1 MSYNFIEIEKKWQNY
16 WLENKVFKAS
26 NDSHKP
32 KYYVLDMFPYPS
44 GTGLHVGHPLGYIA
58 SDIISRFKRNKGFNV
73 LHPMGFDSFG
83 LPAEQYA
90 VKTGQ
95 HPKTTTEKNILRFK
109 GQLDNLGLSFDWDR
123 EIKTSDS
130 NYYKWTQWIFLK
142 LYNSYYDKKLNKAQ
156 PIEKLKIPSNI
167 SQEKMDEFIDSKRLA
182 YVDVIDVNWCEELGT
197 VLANEEV
204 IGGLS
209 ERGGFPVIK
218 KPMRQWVMRITDY
231 ADRLLEDLDDL
242 EWPESI
248 KLSQKNWIG
257 KSDGAQIKFEVD
269 KKNFIEVFTT
279 RPDTIYGATYL
290 VLAPEHPLIPII
302 TSTTNKKEIDQYIYQ
317 TSMKSDLE
325 RQESEKIKTGV
336 FTGSY
341 ALNPMSKKKIPI
353 WISDYVLYSYG
364 TGAIMA
370 VPAHDERDYEF
381 AKKFNLDIT
390 KVIEGGEDIDCYTG
404 NGKIINSENYN
415 GLDNLEFKIIAINFL
430 EKQKKGEKKVNYKL
444 RDWIFTRQR
453 YWGEPIP
460 ILYDGEK
467 KRDLDYEDLPLKLPE
482 VDSYL
487 PTKDG
492 SSPLA
497 RNKNWVSLQKDGKKY
512 QRETNTMPQ
521 WAGSCWYFLRFLDPL
536 NDNEFANKDIIK
548 YWMPVDLYIGGAEHA
563 VLHLLYARFWHKV
576 LFDLSLVN
584 TSEPF
589 KKLVNQGMILGNSA
603 FIHRIK
609 NTNDFI
615 SFDLIKGHE
624 TQKIHVDISMVDE
637 KNNLDIKKL
646 QKSNPEFKDVN
657 FVYEKSF
664 TVSRDIE
671 KMSKSRYN
679 VVSPDEICKKYG
691 ADTLRLYEMFLGPID
706 QSKPWNTS
714 GITGVFS
721 FLNKFWNLFHTNGK
735 FHVNDEKPNDQ
746 ILKSY
751 HKVVKK
757 VNSDIENF
765 SFNTSVSAFMICIN
779 ELSSLGCKSKDVL
792 ANLCI
797 LLSPF
802 APHICEELWSLL
814 GNKTSISYEK
824 FPMHDEKYLI
834 ESMIEY
840 PVSFNGKL
848 RFKINLSAS
857 LKQNEVEDIIKNHQ
871 STEKYLNGNS
881 IKKIIF
887 VPKKIINVVC

>member
-1 MSYNFIEIEKKWQNY
+1 MSYNFLEIEKKWQNY

-26 NDSHKP
+26 NNSQKP

-58 SDIISRFKRNKGFNV
+58 SDIISRFMRNKGFNV

-109 GQLDNLGLSFDWDR
+109 DQLDNLGLSFDWDR

-156 PIEKLKIPSNI
+156 PIEKLEIPSNI

-182 YVDVIDVNWCEELGT
+182 YVDVVDVNWCEELGT

-231 ADRLLEDLDDL
+231 ADRLLQDLDDL

-257 KSDGAQIKFEVD
+257 KSEGAQIKFEVD

-302 TSTTNKKEIDQYIYQ
+302 TTTKNKKEIDQYIYQ

-325 RQESEKIKTGV
+325 RQESEKSKTGV
-336 FTGSY
+336 FTGAY

-381 AKKFNLDIT
+381 AKKFNLEIT
-390 KVIEGGEDIDCYTG
+390 RVIEGGDDVDCHTG

-415 GLDNLEFKIIAINFL
+415 GLDNQEFKIIAVDFL

-467 KRDLDYEDLPLKLPE
+467 KKDLDYEDLPLKLPE
-482 VDSYL
+482 VESYL

-497 RNKNWVSLQKDGKKY
+497 RNKNWVTVQKDGKKY
-512 QRETNTMPQ
+512 FRETNTMPQ

-536 NDNEFANKDIIK
+536 NDNEFANKEIIK

-615 SFDLIKGHE
+615 SFDLINEHE

-646 QKSNPEFKDVN
+646 QKSNPEFEDVN
-657 FVYEKSF
+657 FIYEKSF

-679 VVSPDEICKKYG
+679 VVSPDEICKNYG

-721 FLNKFWNLFHTNGK
+721 FFNKFWNLFHTDGK

-746 ILKSY
+746 VLKAY

-779 ELSSLGCKSKDVL
+779 ELSSLGCKSKDIL
-792 ANLCI
+792 SNLCI

-824 FPMHDEKYLI
+824 FPVHDEKYLI

-848 RFKINLSAS
+848 RFKINLSTS
-857 LKQNEVEDIIKNHQ
+857 LKPNEVEDIIKNHQ

-887 VPKKIINVVC
+887 VPKKIINIVC

>member
-1 MSYNFIEIEKKWQNY
+1 MSYNFLEIEKKWQNY
-16 WLENKVFKAS
+16 WLENKIFKAS
-26 NDSHKP
+26 NNSQKP

-109 GQLDNLGLSFDWDR
+109 DQLDNLGLSFDWDR

-142 LYNSYYDKKLNKAQ
+142 LYNSYYDENLNKAR

-167 SQEKMDEFIDSKRLA
+167 SQLKMDEFIDSKRLA
-182 YVDVIDVNWCEELGT
+182 YVDVVDVNWCEELGT

-218 KPMRQWVMRITDY
+218 KPMKQWVMRITDY

-242 EWPESI
+242 DWPESI

-257 KSDGAQIKFEVD
+257 KSEGAQIKFEID

-302 TSTTNKKEIDQYIYQ
+302 TTRLNKKEIDKYIYQ

-325 RQESEKIKTGV
+325 RQESEKSKTGV
-336 FTGSY
+336 FTGAY

-381 AKKFNLDIT
+381 AKKFNLEIT
-390 KVIEGGEDIDCYTG
+390 RVIEGGEDVDCFTG

-415 GLDNLEFKIIAINFL
+415 GLDNQEFKNSAIDFL

-460 ILYDGEK
+460 IIYDGEK
-467 KRDLDYEDLPLKLPE
+467 KKDLDYEDLPLKLPLVE
-482 VDSYL
+482 SYL

-492 SSPLA
+492 LSPLA
-497 RNKNWVSLQKDGKKY
+497 RNKNWVSVQKDGKEY
-512 QRETNTMPQ
+512 IRETNTMPQ

-548 YWMPVDLYIGGAEHA
+548 YWMPVDLYVGGAEHA

-576 LFDLSLVN
+576 LFDLCLVN

-615 SFDLIKGHE
+615 SFDLINEHE
-624 TQKIHVDISMVDE
+624 TQKIHVDINLVDKE
-637 KNNLDIKKL
+637 NNLDIKKL

-657 FVYEKSF
+657 FLYKKSF

-679 VVSPDEICKKYG
+679 VVSPDEICKNYG

-721 FLNKFWNLFHTNGK
+721 FLNKFWNLFYTDGK

-746 ILKSY
+746 VLKAY

-779 ELSSLGCKSKDVL
+779 ELSSLGCKSKDIL
-792 ANLCI
+792 SNLCI

-814 GNKTSISYEK
+814 GNKNSISYEK
-824 FPMHDEKYLI
+824 FPEHDEKYLI

-848 RFKINLSAS
+848 RFKIDLSTS
-857 LKQNEVEDIIKNHQ
+857 LKQNEVEDVIKNHQ
-871 STEKYLNGNS
+871 STEKYLNGKS

>member
-1 MSYNFIEIEKKWQNY
+1 MSYNFLEIEKKWQNY

-26 NDSHKP
+26 NNSQKP

-95 HPKTTTEKNILRFK
+95 HPKTTTEKNIIRFK
-109 GQLDNLGLSFDWDR
+109 DQLDNLGLSFDWDR

-167 SQEKMDEFIDSKRLA
+167 SQAKMDEFIDSKRLA
-182 YVDVIDVNWCEELGT
+182 YVDVVDVNWCEELGT

-257 KSDGAQIKFEVD
+257 KSEGAQIKFEVD
-269 KKNFIEVFTT
+269 KKNFVEVFTT

-302 TSTTNKKEIDQYIYQ
+302 TKTTNKKEIDQYIYE

-336 FTGSY
+336 FTGAF

-381 AKKFNLDIT
+381 AKKFNLEIT
-390 KVIEGGEDIDCYTG
+390 RVIEGGKDVDCHTG

-415 GLDNLEFKIIAINFL
+415 GLDNQEFKIIAIEFL
-430 EKQKKGEKKVNYKL
+430 EKKKKGEKKVNFKL

-460 ILYDGEK
+460 ILYHGEK
-467 KRDLDYEDLPLKLPE
+467 KKDLDYEDLPLKLPE
-482 VDSYL
+482 VKSYL

-497 RNKNWVSLQKDGKKY
+497 RNKNWVTVHKDGKKY
-512 QRETNTMPQ
+512 LRETNTMPQ

-609 NTNDFI
+609 NTSDFI
-615 SFDLIKGHE
+615 SFDLINDHE

-646 QKSNPEFKDVN
+646 QKSNPEFEDVN
-657 FVYEKSF
+657 FIYEKSF

-679 VVSPDEICKKYG
+679 IISPDEICKNYG

-721 FLNKFWNLFHTNGK
+721 FLNKFWNLFHMDGK
-735 FHVNDEKPNDQ
+735 FHVDDGKPNDQ
-746 ILKSY
+746 VLKAY

-792 ANLCI
+792 SNLCI

-824 FPMHDEKYLI
+824 FPTHDEKYLI
-834 ESMIEY
+834 ESMVEY

-848 RFKINLSAS
+848 RFKINLSSS
-857 LKQNEVEDIIKNHQ
+857 LKQNEVENIVENHE
-871 STEKYLNGNS
+871 STEKYLNGKS

>member
-1 MSYNFIEIEKKWQNY
+1 M
-16 WLENKVFKAS
+16 
-26 NDSHKP
+26 
-32 KYYVLDMFPYPS
+32 
-44 GTGLHVGHPLGYIA
+44 
-58 SDIISRFKRNKGFNV
+58 
-73 LHPMGFDSFG
+73 
-83 LPAEQYA
+83 
-90 VKTGQ
+90 
-95 HPKTTTEKNILRFK
+95 
-109 GQLDNLGLSFDWDR
+109 
-123 EIKTSDS
+123 
-130 NYYKWTQWIFLK
+130 
-142 LYNSYYDKKLNKAQ
+142 
-156 PIEKLKIPSNI
+156 
-167 SQEKMDEFIDSKRLA
+167 
-182 YVDVIDVNWCEELGT
+182 
-197 VLANEEV
+197 
-204 IGGLS
+204 
-209 ERGGFPVIK
+209 
-218 KPMRQWVMRITDY
+218 
-231 ADRLLEDLDDL
+231 
-242 EWPESI
+242 
-248 KLSQKNWIG
+248 
-257 KSDGAQIKFEVD
+257 
-269 KKNFIEVFTT
+269 
-279 RPDTIYGATYL
+279 
-290 VLAPEHPLIPII
+290 
-302 TSTTNKKEIDQYIYQ
+302 
-317 TSMKSDLE
+317 
-325 RQESEKIKTGV
+325 
-336 FTGSY
+336 
-341 ALNPMSKKKIPI
+341 
-353 WISDYVLYSYG
+353 
-364 TGAIMA
+364 
-370 VPAHDERDYEF
+370 
-381 AKKFNLDIT
+381 
-390 KVIEGGEDIDCYTG
+390 
-404 NGKIINSENYN
+404 
-415 GLDNLEFKIIAINFL
+415 
-430 EKQKKGEKKVNYKL
+430 
-444 RDWIFTRQR
+444 
-453 YWGEPIP
+453 
-460 ILYDGEK
+460 
-467 KRDLDYEDLPLKLPE
+467 KLPE
-482 VDSYL
+482 VESYL

-497 RNKNWVSLQKDGKKY
+497 RNKNWVNVQKDGKKY
-512 QRETNTMPQ
+512 LRETNTMPQ

-536 NDNEFANKDIIK
+536 NDNEFANKEIIK

-615 SFDLIKGHE
+615 SFDLINEHE

-646 QKSNPEFKDVN
+646 QKSNPEFEDVN
-657 FVYEKSF
+657 FIYEKSF

-679 VVSPDEICKKYG
+679 VVSPDEICKNYG

-721 FLNKFWNLFHTNGK
+721 FLNKFWNLFHTDGK

-746 ILKSY
+746 VLKAY

-779 ELSSLGCKSKDVL
+779 ELSSLGCKSKDIL
-792 ANLCI
+792 SNLCI

-824 FPMHDEKYLI
+824 FPVHDEKYLI

-857 LKQNEVEDIIKNHQ
+857 LKPNEVEDIIKNHQ

-887 VPKKIINVVC
+887 VPKKIINIVC

>member
-1 MSYNFIEIEKKWQNY
+1 MSYNFLEIEKKWQNY

-26 NDSHKP
+26 NNSQKP

-58 SDIISRFKRNKGFNV
+58 SDIISRFMRNKGFNV

-109 GQLDNLGLSFDWDR
+109 DQLDNLGLSFDWDR

-156 PIEKLKIPSNI
+156 PIEKLEIPSNI

-182 YVDVIDVNWCEELGT
+182 YVDVVDVNWCEELGT

-231 ADRLLEDLDDL
+231 ADRLLQDLDDL

-257 KSDGAQIKFEVD
+257 KSEGAQIKFEVD

-302 TSTTNKKEIDQYIYQ
+302 TTTKNKKEIDQYIYQ

-325 RQESEKIKTGV
+325 RQESEKSKTGV
-336 FTGSY
+336 FTGAY

-381 AKKFNLDIT
+381 AKKFNLEIMR
-390 KVIEGGEDIDCYTG
+390 VIEGGDDVDCHTG

-415 GLDNLEFKIIAINFL
+415 GLDNQEFKIIAVNFL

-467 KRDLDYEDLPLKLPE
+467 KKDLDYEDLPLKLPE
-482 VDSYL
+482 VESYL

-497 RNKNWVSLQKDGKKY
+497 RNKNWVNVQKDGKKY
-512 QRETNTMPQ
+512 LRETNTMPQ

-615 SFDLIKGHE
+615 SFDLINEHE

-646 QKSNPEFKDVN
+646 QKSNPEFEDVN
-657 FVYEKSF
+657 FIYEKSF

-679 VVSPDEICKKYG
+679 VVSPDEICKNYG

-721 FLNKFWNLFHTNGK
+721 FLNKFWNLFHTDGK

-746 ILKSY
+746 VLKAY

-779 ELSSLGCKSKDVL
+779 ELSSLGCKSKDIL
-792 ANLCI
+792 SNLCI

-824 FPMHDEKYLI
+824 FPVHDEKYLI

-848 RFKINLSAS
+848 RFKINLSTS
-857 LKQNEVEDIIKNHQ
+857 LKPNEVEDIIKNHQ
-871 STEKYLNGNS
+871 SIEKYLNGNS

-887 VPKKIINVVC
+887 VPKKIINIVC